1 MTWQCITSN
10 ESHCIDR
17 PFEVTKRAEELLI
30 ANGWTK
36 PAEHEYIYEATSRD
50 WQDRSSELGEE
61 AA

>member
-1 MTWQCITSN
+1 MTWPIITAC

-36 PAEHEYIYEATSRD
+36 PAE
-50 WQDRSSELGEE
+50 QVLKE